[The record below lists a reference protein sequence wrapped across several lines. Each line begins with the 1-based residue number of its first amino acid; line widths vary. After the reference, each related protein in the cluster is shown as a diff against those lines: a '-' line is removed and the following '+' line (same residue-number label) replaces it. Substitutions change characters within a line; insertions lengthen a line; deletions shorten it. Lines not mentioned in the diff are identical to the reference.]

1 MWIKRGIKPSLICYN
16 KVKEQNMEK
25 LTVEDRIMGRKE
37 PLPPTELQLKA
48 FTNETKYLVY
58 AEDSDNKKVVTGV
71 KIGRILSLEKREQI
85 TNGELVV
92 KANGLVIER
101 IEDPTVKENLTVEED
116 VRKNRTTDEEI
127 SVVEPPKPKRK
138 RAK

>member
-1 MWIKRGIKPSLICYN
+1 
-16 KVKEQNMEK
+16 MEK
-25 LTVEDRIMGRKE
+25 LTVEDRIMGRTE

-48 FTNETKYLVY
+48 FTDETKYLVY
-58 AEDSDNKKVVTGV
+58 AEGNDNKKVVTGV
-71 KIGRILSLEKREQI
+71 SIGRILSMESKQLI

-101 IEDPTVKENLTVEED
+101 IIEPTIKENLTVEE
-116 VRKNRTTDEEI
+116 E
-127 SVVEPPKPKRK
+127 EPPKPRRK

>member
-1 MWIKRGIKPSLICYN
+1 
-16 KVKEQNMEK
+16 MEK
-25 LTVEDRIMGRKE
+25 LTVEDRIMGRTE

-48 FTNETKYLVY
+48 FTDETKYLVY
-58 AEDSDNKKVVTGV
+58 AEGNDNKKVVTGV
-71 KIGRILSLEKREQI
+71 SIGRILSMESKQLI

-101 IEDPTVKENLTVEED
+101 IIEPTIKENLTV
-116 VRKNRTTDEEI
+116 DE
-127 SVVEPPKPKRK
+127 EPPKPKRK